1 MLYMRT
7 ATVTAPDVDR
17 TARAR
22 IVDAAFVCFTSSGY
36 ASASVR
42 QIAAAAGV
50 SPALLTHHFG
60 SKAAVRA
67 ECDARVEVSM
77 GAKVS
82 GDRESLDAVIDTY
95 GPYLAATLDDDID
108 SARRLFARLVDL
120 ARDAIADPGS
130 GVRPTGDRDGQ
141 AVALVVLGLAPFA
154 WRRRLDEWAEG
165 TDAGIRRI
173 AGPLAE
179 VFTRGFMV
187 DDRLE
192 GAR

>member
-22 IVDAAFVCFTSSGY
+22 IVEAAFACFTSSGY

-60 SKAAVRA
+60 SKAALRE
-67 ECDARVEVSM
+67 ECDARVEDAVR
-77 GAKVS
+77 AKTS
-82 GDRESLDAVIDTY
+82 GVPVALDAVLGTY
-95 GPYLAATLDDDID
+95 GPYLAATLDDDTD

-120 ARDAIADPGS
+120 ARDAIDDPGT
-130 GVRPTGDRDGQ
+130 GIRPSGDRDGQ

-154 WRRRLDEWAEG
+154 WRRRLDEWVEG
-165 TDAGIRRI
+165 ADAGVRRI